1 MEAEPVTDD
10 SFEIDPIQRKTKKMK
25 TKTSS
30 SRLKEVE
37 EACFE
42 ESTGDE
48 WRAEHRPYKIMDIII
63 SNLFYFA
70 LILVSIYMI

>member
-10 SFEIDPIQRKTKKMK
+10 SFEIAPIQRKTKKRK

-30 SRLKEVE
+30 SRLEEVE

-48 WRAEHRPYKIMDIII
+48 WRAEHRPY
-63 SNLFYFA
+63 
-70 LILVSIYMI
+70 